1 MNGPEEKAALRR
13 RMRRQLDATGVQDR
27 RAASEA
33 VCALLL
39 GRLEELNVRTLL
51 AFHPAKREIG
61 ILPLL
66 ETWLAGGHRLLL
78 PRVGDG
84 GWLLEYHRVGELAA
98 EVLPGFK
105 GIMEPDPELCP
116 LEEAASA
123 DAVLVPGVAFDVE
136 GRRLGQG
143 GGHYDRLLAG
153 LPSRVRRI
161 GAGFDFQILEEA
173 LPAEAHDEPVDEIA
187 TPSRLHVV
195 RPAKKEPL
203 PPAGG
208 SGSETAS

>member
-1 MNGPEEKAALRR
+1 MRRRLDAVGPEEH
-13 RMRRQLDATGVQDR
+13 

-33 VCALLL
+33 ICGLLL
-39 GRLEELNVRTLL
+39 GRLEELKVRTLL
-51 AFHPAKREIG
+51 AFHPTAREIG

-84 GWLLEYHRVGELAA
+84 GWLLEYHRVEELAA
-98 EVLPGFK
+98 EVLPGFR
-105 GIMEPDPELCP
+105 GIMEPDPERCP

-123 DAVLVPGVAFDVE
+123 DAVLVPGLAFDRE

-143 GGHYDRLLAG
+143 GGHYDRLLAE

-161 GAGFDFQILEEA
+161 AAGFDFQLQDEA
-173 LPAEAHDEPVDEIA
+173 LPAEEHDERVDEIA
-187 TPSRLHVV
+187 TPDQLLVV
-195 RPAKKEPL
+195 RRAKKEP
-203 PPAGG
+203 PPPGGG
-208 SGSETAS
+208 SGLEMAD